1 MSTVLTQDRK
11 KLLSRSIEGAVH
23 EPLKQAYKE
32 TLQEAEAERAQR
44 AGRSRTRRFFGTLL
58 LISIGATV
66 GYLLQRR
73 RTDTDSIAEDL
84 EPITESEPE
93 IGEEPVEESG
103 GRGIVSKL
111 LLVGTVV
118 GIGYVLKSRS
128 GSVDEVVSEA
138 TEQVQS
144 VTEKTIGESDQADEK
159 VEEVAEKAE
168 EASEIAAEGIES
180 TGEDVS
186 EQVDEAAKDLEEETE
201 DDDENSD

>member
-1 MSTVLTQDRK
+1 
-11 KLLSRSIEGAVH
+11 
-23 EPLKQAYKE
+23 
-32 TLQEAEAERAQR
+32 
-44 AGRSRTRRFFGTLL
+44 L